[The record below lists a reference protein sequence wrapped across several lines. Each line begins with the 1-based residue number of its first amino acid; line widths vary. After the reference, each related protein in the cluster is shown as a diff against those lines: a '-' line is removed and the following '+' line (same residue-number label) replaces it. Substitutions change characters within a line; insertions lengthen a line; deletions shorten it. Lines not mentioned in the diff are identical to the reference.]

1 MIHGVSIQTT
11 MNTHALWHT
20 VAFHRNLQHTSV
32 IPWALRWKQQQ
43 PCDRLSKQ
51 SACGIRSEQRGATDG
66 RAHKFVFSCSHVTG
80 GGTFVVCLR
89 PFVYDGSQQT
99 SSLWRM
105 VVYFGTTSTES
116 EVQVR
121 EQSCRIN
128 VSQTF
133 EQVAFPKWCR
143 FILQLTTSTQQLSPT
158 FFFPK
163 SDISRLQTLEEGFS
177 QSVSFKRNRQLIF
190 IFGAVLRKHCRKLPR
205 NLNLT
210 WACLRNFYHGAQNRL
225 TFEGWFI

>member
-99 SSLWRM
+99 SSLWTM

-133 EQVAFPKWCR
+133 EQVAGTQPFQNDVALYYNWQ
-143 FILQLTTSTQQLSPT
+143 LQHNNYLRSFSSRKAIYHVCKHWRKVSP
-158 FFFPK
+158 
-163 SDISRLQTLEEGFS
+163 S
-177 QSVSFKRNRQLIF
+177 QSV
-190 IFGAVLRKHCRKLPR
+190 
-205 NLNLT
+205 LNVS
-210 WACLRNFYHGAQNRL
+210 
-225 TFEGWFI
+225 